1 MSVTQT
7 GKKAHDDAANISEG
21 TRQSAVRAAGV
32 TQAQVSAAEI
42 LHYQNVVASSRAN
55 NSSADIGAALAALRD
70 LRAAGV

>member
-1 MSVTQT
+1 
-7 GKKAHDDAANISEG
+7 
-21 TRQSAVRAAGV
+21 V